1 MGACNCRGISEMPGA
16 QGTAAERQR
25 RRRQRRRS
33 GRGVLRVEVDFA
45 ALADALVEAGWLAA
59 WDAENPEAIAV
70 AVGRLLTRLS
80 RVTG

>member
-1 MGACNCRGISEMPGA
+1 MPGA
-16 QGTAAERQR
+16 RTAAERQR
-25 RRRQRRRS
+25 RHRQRRRS
-33 GRGVLRVEVDFA
+33 GRGVLRVEVDLT

-59 WDAENPEAIAV
+59 WDAENADALAA